1 MRRKIY
7 RSLAVA
13 TIISCIV
20 MVIFTWYVVGVI
32 EKENTKEILESRVSD
47 VSDTLYKKQFRYQ
60 SVFSDICDEYKSRA
74 RAFAMM
80 LSKNTDIMSDD
91 IQLEEMRTSI
101 GADVISVFDENLQLD
116 YTTGSFSEEQK
127 VYREFE
133 TAVENKLFSSAFI
146 DSDGETKKVIVG
158 CSRID
163 QPGVIQIEYVSENV
177 DTILMLMDV
186 SKMFVGIPIM
196 KTGSVAIIDNKSMNY
211 IAHTDEQMVGKPS
224 HFDLKKDFFGAEP
237 FFNCEIQGEDVM
249 LHFDFCNNQLVIGY
263 VPYSE
268 IYSIRNDIIKWVIAV
283 AIIVSTV
290 VTLTVRSKILHINK
304 KERHNKKSAQ
314 N

>member
-20 MVIFTWYVVGVI
+20 MVVFTWYVVGVI
-32 EKENTKEILESRVSD
+32 EKENTREILESRVSD
-47 VSDTLYKKQFRYQ
+47 VSDTLYKKQLRYQ

-101 GADVISVFDENLQLD
+101 GADVISIFDENFQLD
-116 YTTGSFSEEQK
+116 YTTGSFSEEHK
-127 VYREFE
+127 VYMEFE
-133 TAVENKLFSSAFI
+133 AAVENKLFSSAFI
-146 DSDGETKKVIVG
+146 DTDSETKKVIVG

-163 QPGVIQIEYVSENV
+163 RPGVIQIEYVSENV

-196 KTGSVAIIDNKSMNY
+196 KTGSVAIIDNKSMNF
-211 IAHTDEQMVGKPS
+211 IAHTDEQMIGKPS

-237 FFNCEIQGEDVM
+237 FFDCEIQGEEVM

-268 IYSIRNDIIKWVIAV
+268 IYSIRNDIIKWVVAV
-283 AIIVSTV
+283 AIIVSAV
-290 VTLTVRSKILHINK
+290 VTLTVRSRILHISK
-304 KERHNKKSAQ
+304 KEKHNKRTAD
-314 N
+314 